1 MAEHFVQAPQ
11 WHWYIL
17 FYFFLAGLAG
27 GSYTLATMLRLFG
40 ADRDQAIARMGFL
53 IAFPLAVICGILLTV
68 DLGQPFR
75 FWHMLVN
82 TTPGEG
88 GPSFKYWSPIS
99 LGSWVLLLYS
109 IFTFVSFL
117 EALRNRTSRASAGV
131 RVFNVIGSIL
141 ALFIASYTGVV
152 LSVSNQPV
160 WSDTWTLGALFLASA
175 LSGSAALL
183 SWFAESR
190 SETNGTKRRLLK
202 ADGYFALLELA
213 LIVMFFLTLAG
224 AGTLSVALAG
234 PWSIIWILVLGSLM
248 LPIAALFRNRKAYDR
263 ATDATMRL
271 GPAGSFALIVIAGIF
286 LMRLAIIF
294 SAQSS

>member
-1 MAEHFVQAPQ
+1 
-11 WHWYIL
+11 
-17 FYFFLAGLAG
+17 
-27 GSYTLATMLRLFG
+27 
-40 ADRDQAIARMGFL
+40 
-53 IAFPLAVICGILLTV
+53 
-68 DLGQPFR
+68 LGQPLR

-82 TTPGEG
+82 TTPGEP

-99 LGSWVLLLYS
+99 VGSWVLLLYS
-109 IFTFVSFL
+109 IFAFVSFV
-117 EALRNRTSRASAGV
+117 EALRNRSTRAGAAV
-131 RVFNVIGSIL
+131 LTFNVIGSVL

-190 SETNGTKRRLLK
+190 SESNGTKWRLLE

-213 LIVMFFLTLAG
+213 LIAMFFLTLAS

-234 PWSIIWILVLGSLM
+234 PWSIIWILVLASLFLPIGALVRSRRTYDRTADAVKRISPSGSL
-248 LPIAALFRNRKAYDR
+248 
-263 ATDATMRL
+263 
-271 GPAGSFALIVIAGIF
+271 ALIVIAGIF

-294 SAQSS
+294 SAQS

>member
-17 FYFFLAGLAG
+17 FYFFLAGLTG

-40 ADRDQAIARMGFL
+40 APSDQRIARTGFL

-68 DLGQPFR
+68 DLGQPMR

-82 TTPGEG
+82 TTPGEA

-99 LGSWVLLLYS
+99 VGSWVLLLYS
-109 IFTFVSFL
+109 IFAFVSFV
-117 EALRNRTSRASAGV
+117 EALTNKSRPGVGV
-131 RVFNVIGSIL
+131 RAFNVIGSIL

-183 SWFAESR
+183 SWFAGSR
-190 SETNGTKRRLLK
+190 TETNGTKRRLLQ
-202 ADGYFALLELA
+202 ADGYFALIEVL
-213 LIVMFFLTLAG
+213 LIAMFFFTLAG

-234 PWSIIWILVLGSLM
+234 PWSIIWILVLASLV
-248 LPIAALFRNRKAYDR
+248 LPIAALMRNRKTYER
-263 ATDATMRL
+263 ATDAATRL

-294 SAQSS
+294 SAQS

>member
-17 FYFFLAGLAG
+17 FYFFLAGLTG

-40 ADRDQAIARMGFL
+40 AQSDQRIARIGFL
-53 IAFPLAVICGILLTV
+53 IAFPLAVVCGILLTV
-68 DLGQPFR
+68 DLGQPLR

-82 TTPGEG
+82 TTPGEP

-99 LGSWVLLLYS
+99 VGSWVLLLYS
-109 IFTFVSFL
+109 IFACVSFV
-117 EALRNRTSRASAGV
+117 EALGNKASRPAAGV
-131 RVFNVIGSIL
+131 RAFNVIGSIL

-190 SETNGTKRRLLK
+190 SETTGTKRRLLE
-202 ADGYFALLELA
+202 ADGYFALLEVL
-213 LIVMFFLTLAG
+213 LIAMFFFTLAG

-234 PWSIIWILVLGSLM
+234 PWSIIWILVLASLV
-248 LPIAALFRNRKAYDR
+248 LPIAALFRNRKTYDR
-263 ATDATMRL
+263 ATGAAMRL

-294 SAQSS
+294 SAQS